1 MLKRKVMFGSMVCL
15 VSIIL
20 ASLVLAAPTE
30 EPRGRGGR
38 GGGQRMN
45 RDQMRARMVERMKE
59 QLGAKD
65 EEWKVIEPRLR
76 KVMDLSRQA
85 GGFGRRGRGMFSGQG
100 GQRGGPRDRG
110 PGRDPGER
118 PDRAPDRE
126 MTAVE
131 KAGDDLQKVL
141 DSASAKPEEIKAKLT
156 ALRTAREKA
165 KKELA
170 EAQKE
175 LQQILTVKQEATLVL
190 AEMLN

>member
-38 GGGQRMN
+38 RGGGRMS
-45 RDQMRARMVERMKE
+45 REQMRARMAERMKE
-59 QLGAKD
+59 RLGVKD
-65 EEWKVIEPRLR
+65 EEWKVIEPRLQ

-85 GGFGRRGRGMFSGQG
+85 GGFGRRGMFYG
-100 GQRGGPRDRG
+100 RGGRRDSGRDRG
-110 PGRDPGER
+110 PGRGSGER
-118 PDRAPDRE
+118 PGDSERE
-126 MTAVE
+126 RTAVE

-141 DSASAKPEEIKAKLT
+141 DSESAKPEDIKVKLT
-156 ALRTAREKA
+156 VLRASREKA
-165 KKELA
+165 KQELA
-170 EAQKE
+170 KAQKE

-190 AEMLN
+190 SGMLN